1 MNKNMTYTKAYT
13 IDIDA
18 PRATGGGYADAG
30 GARGERRDGPVDIA
44 AAQRERRERRA
55 QALKT
60 RRRKVKAAK
69 AEAEKARRSF
79 ITGRRFI
86 LICVTASVVFFVGS
100 SAFRIVELKTHEKEA
115 IAALQTKAEQK
126 ARLES
131 ELAILNDKEYI
142 EEQARERLGMV
153 KPGEIIYVF
162 EDKDSGGA
170 GDGDADG
177 AKDGGAE
184 TDADG
189 GAGGDAGS
197 GGDSGE

>member
-1 MNKNMTYTKAYT
+1 MTYTKNYT
-13 IDIDA
+13 SELETPA
-18 PRATGGGYADAG
+18 AA
-30 GARGERRDGPVDIA
+30 PVDIA

-55 QALKT
+55 QALKA

-100 SAFRIVELKTHEKEA
+100 SAFRIVELKTQEKEA
-115 IAALQTKAEQK
+115 AGILQAKAEQQ

-131 ELAILNDKEYI
+131 ELSMLNDKEYI

-153 KPGEIIYVF
+153 KPGEVVYVF
-162 EDKDSGGA
+162 GDAGVKDGAGTAEAAKDDDAGAAEAAKDDGSGDAEA
-170 GDGDADG
+170 GDGS
-177 AKDGGAE
+177 E
-184 TDADG
+184 
-189 GAGGDAGS
+189 
-197 GGDSGE
+197 E